1 MSALPIAA
9 VRVFEVAARH
19 ESFQRAGQELFLS
32 AGAVAHQVKQLENW
46 LGVALFLRQA
56 RGIVLTPAGKRYA
69 DSIRPHLSQIETL
82 SKTVQSRRGE
92 DRLVTVSATPSLVTR
107 WLMPRLGQWREKEP
121 EVELRLLASVAPVDF
136 LRDGTDVAIRLGSG
150 PYHGVMS
157 DILMA
162 EEFCVV
168 ASPVFLKKNKK
179 INAPKDLIH
188 LPLLFDEAENRIPE
202 QIDWFRWLAALGV
215 KLPAGTTGLRF
226 SHTYL
231 TIEAAISGQGV
242 AIASLPTVIDDIRA
256 GRLVEVLP
264 QRVRGP
270 YCYHLLRLP
279 DAECRP
285 AVKSF
290 CDWARAEAVSCLQ
303 HARQG

>member
-32 AGAVAHQVKQLENW
+32 AGAVAHQVKLLENW
-46 LGVALFLRQA
+46 LGVKLFLRQA
-56 RGIVLTPAGKRYA
+56 RGLVLTPAGKRYA
-69 DSIRPHLSQIETL
+69 DSIRPLLAQIETI
-82 SKTVQSRRGE
+82 SKVAQSRGSD

-107 WLMPRLGQWREKEP
+107 WLMPRLGHWREKEP

-136 LRDGTDVAIRLGSG
+136 LRDGTDVAIRLGNG
-150 PYHGVMS
+150 PYHGLMS

-162 EEFCVV
+162 EEFCAVS
-168 ASPVFLKKNKK
+168 SPSFLKKFKK
-179 INAPKDLIH
+179 FTHPKDL
-188 LPLLFDEAENRIPE
+188 LGVPLLHDESESRIPD
-202 QIDWFRWLAALGV
+202 QIDWHMWMAELGV
-215 KLPAGTTGLRF
+215 KIPATVTGLRF

-242 AIASLPTVIDDIRA
+242 AIASLPMVVDDLKA
-256 GRLVEVLP
+256 GRLVQVLP
-264 QRVRGP
+264 HRVPGP
-270 YCYHLLRLP
+270 YQYHLLRLP
-279 DAECRP
+279 DAERRP

-290 CDWARAEAVSCLQ
+290 CDWARAEAAECMM
-303 HARQG
+303 HAIQM